1 MGIQPGDGC
10 APGADREFT
19 TPSPRQGY
27 DAGMKQTI
35 LWSLAAL
42 LLLASCAPR
51 AAPLQLNSP
60 EALEVERIANAA
72 WHRMQLVY
80 LETGEYTT
88 NALADLRLPSGVRW
102 LVEAFGGGSYTL
114 RFTSIHVAGVAWFVT
129 PEGVV
134 VRRVS

>member
-1 MGIQPGDGC
+1 M
-10 APGADREFT
+10 R
-19 TPSPRQGY
+19 
-27 DAGMKQTI
+27 QTI
-35 LWSLAAL
+35 LWPLAAV

-60 EALEVERIANAA
+60 EALELERIATAA

-102 LVEAFGGGSYTL
+102 LVEEFGAGSYTI
-114 RFTSIHVAGVAWFVT
+114 RFTSIHVVGVAWFVT
-129 PEGVV
+129 PTGVV
-134 VRRVS
+134 ARRVS